1 MTQRDHQRHQRDD
14 MYEQD
19 RGQGQFGGSGQPA
32 GQHQQG
38 GGYGGQQGGH
48 QGGGYANEPRGRHQG
63 GEQSFQRDYGA
74 RQQQG
79 YSGGSYAGDYG
90 GQQGGYSGSQGGYQ
104 GGYPG
109 GYQGGYQGG
118 YPRDYGGASGGYGD
132 QGWRG
137 PRQWNPQGGHM
148 GDRADFQGSYPRSA
162 QYEPIGGYG
171 DQGSSA
177 GVYAGPGDSERDYLR
192 HTQGRGS
199 QGWPEQGYQR
209 GYFGGYQSGGGFEAG
224 SNEQFDPDY
233 HQWRSEQIRNLDE
246 DYRSWRNDRYKKFA
260 DEFNTWRSQRSAG
273 GSGTNTGSTS
283 GNESTPSSKSK

>member
-74 RQQQG
+74 SQQHG
-79 YSGGSYAGDYG
+79 YSGGSYGGDYG
-90 GQQGGYSGSQGGYQ
+90 GQQGGYSGGPGVSQGAYR
-104 GGYPG
+104 
-109 GYQGGYQGG
+109 
-118 YPRDYGGASGGYGD
+118 RDYGGASGDYGD

-137 PRQWNPQGGHM
+137 PRQWNPQGGYM
-148 GDRADFQGSYPRSA
+148 GDRADFQGSYPRPG

-171 DQGSSA
+171 DQGGAA

-192 HTQGRGS
+192 HTQGRGY
-199 QGWPEQGYQR
+199 QGWPEHGHQR
-209 GYFGGYQSGGGFEAG
+209 GYFGGYQSGGGFGDAG
-224 SNEQFDPDY
+224 HEHFDPDY

-273 GSGTNTGSTS
+273 GSGTNTGSTP
-283 GNESTPSSKSK
+283 GGESTPVNKPK